1 MATTYTKTGP
11 GSYDKYGN
19 HIGEQGPLNQNITGL
34 ASSTQNPTY
43 VAPPY
48 TPIDPGDSIKN
59 EESGNKR
66 MDEAWQ
72 GIKDLPT
79 AMTPEEKLKEQNRV
93 VSRHEQQNAG
103 MSEQIKAQMA
113 ASGMGGSGAEIGGI
127 ARAMSRGA
135 SGLSGEL
142 TDLGNKQAT
151 DEMNRKYQRSG
162 LETGA
167 ASEFGQV
174 GQGWDKARLDAASQA
189 NQQQNQLAYQK
200 AQDEWSAQQYQQQYK
215 QYTDMLNKIMP
226 GLLGGGSGGGG
237 MQESRPGLRVQQN
250 SGYSWR

>member
-1 MATTYTKTGP
+1 MSFTSQLPDYGKKSPILKKFPPIGNPDIAQPMAQTSVGSTSTKGP
-11 GSYDKYGN
+11 GGGYNADGTRIAGYG
-19 HIGEQGPLNQNITGL
+19 E
-34 ASSTQNPTY
+34 AKANPTY
-43 VAPPY
+43 TAPPY
-48 TPIDPGDSIKN
+48 TPINPGDSTKN
-59 EESGNKR
+59 EEAGNKR
-66 MDEAWQ
+66 FDEAWQ

-151 DEMNRKYQRSG
+151 DEMNRK
-162 LETGA
+162 
-167 ASEFGQV
+167 
-174 GQGWDKARLDAASQA
+174 
-189 NQQQNQLAYQK
+189 
-200 AQDEWSAQQYQQQYK
+200 
-215 QYTDMLNKIMP
+215 
-226 GLLGGGSGGGG
+226 
-237 MQESRPGLRVQQN
+237 
-250 SGYSWR
+250 